1 MIYHSLKMVS
11 EDITGATYD
20 EMANSLTEIN
30 PSMEQILKGKGF
42 IVENDDA
49 DDKTLNDCR
58 KEILEPYISTA
69 YFFLTKNCNLAC
81 RYCFERQSET
91 KNSSEGVMSFDVFNR
106 GLDFFQRLINLDK
119 DRFNERKTIIFYG
132 GEPFHNKKLL
142 FSAITEIQNRIK
154 KGDLP
159 VQSKML
165 VVTNGTL
172 MNDEDIQFIKKNGVT
187 VTFSLDGDRQASAN
201 RVYPDGETLAWDKA
215 TETFKKCVEAGI
227 DLNIACTLSPETI
240 ARQKEVLDYFIRIG
254 ATNIGFNVILDND
267 IIQLNTDYD
276 DKAAD
281 FVTTAYRTL
290 SDNNIT
296 ENRTRRRLDVFKHKH
311 PCLFDC
317 NAAGGRQIAIAPNGD
332 IGICHEHIMDKK
344 HFITTIDD
352 MEFDP
357 KQSAEY
363 KMWNKRSPLYID
375 SCQNCIALGVCGG
388 GCVINSERKH
398 DSIFIPDQR
407 FCKQTI
413 SILKNILL

>member
-1 MIYHSLKMVS
+1 MVS

-20 EMANSLTEIN
+20 EMANSLTEID
-30 PSMEQILKGKGF
+30 PSMEQILKDKGF

-142 FSAITEIQNRIK
+142 FSAISKIQDRIK

-159 VQSKML
+159 ARTKML

-172 MNDEDIQFIKKNGVT
+172 MNDEDILFIKKNGVT

-201 RVYPDGETLAWDKA
+201 RVYSDGKTLAWDKA
-215 TETFKKCVEAGI
+215 TETFKKCVKAGI

-240 ARQKEVLDYFIRIG
+240 ARPKDVLDYFINIG

-281 FVTTAYRTL
+281 FVTTAYKTL

-332 IGICHEHIMDKK
+332 VGICHEHIMDKK

-352 MEFDP
+352 MQFDP
-357 KQSAEY
+357 TQSAEY
-363 KMWNKRSPLYID
+363 KMWNRRSPLYID
-375 SCQNCIALGVCGG
+375 SCLNCIALGVCGG

-398 DSIFIPDQR
+398 NSIFIPDQR